1 MVEVVE
7 IESSDDD
14 APLVSAM
21 EAASIRPN
29 PTIKKKK
36 KKKTP
41 FSRADYSRRRQK
53 HTEEERLFQNHLTTV
68 FRRKIPWSRIRFYV
82 WYANL
87 GNPNTPIVIA

>member
-1 MVEVVE
+1 MVEIVE

-21 EAASIRPN
+21 EAASIRP
-29 PTIKKKK
+29 TIKKK

-68 FRRKIPWSRIRFYV
+68 FRRKVPWSRIRFYV